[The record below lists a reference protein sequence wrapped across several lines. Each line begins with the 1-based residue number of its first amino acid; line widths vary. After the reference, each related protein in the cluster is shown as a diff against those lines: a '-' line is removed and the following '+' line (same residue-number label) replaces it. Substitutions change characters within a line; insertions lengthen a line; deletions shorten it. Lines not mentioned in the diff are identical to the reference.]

1 MSLLRLLVP
10 ALSVACAATARA
22 QQSAPTALNW
32 NPLDSAHI
40 ASLRSGG
47 HTVAMP
53 NAVLWAPRDSISL
66 DSLRAV
72 ARRVDAGI
80 AALREM
86 IGGPWPWQRIGTR
99 AIDYY
104 LVPTRVISHASGKG
118 AVFISIWRVHQGV
131 APLLHEGLHELLEP
145 LPPFMPWEYTDSP
158 TQRRVTD
165 EQPLWFL
172 EGFPDHLAQLGA
184 AKAGIVEGDIFGVGG
199 SDRVDRACADRLKAS
214 PHRQAIT
221 EAVGR
226 PGRMQMLFTTQRTE
240 VAPIFYPCSR
250 SLVRHLVG
258 VTGLAPAV
266 ALMPAIQ
273 RGDFPAAVE
282 RAAGRPLEKLRAEWL
297 AALGLGEGGGT
308 PRSLP
313 APEQTSRP
321 GAR

>member
-1 MSLLRLLVP
+1 
-10 ALSVACAATARA
+10 
-22 QQSAPTALNW
+22 
-32 NPLDSAHI
+32 
-40 ASLRSGG
+40 
-47 HTVAMP
+47 MP

-118 AVFISIWRVHQGV
+118 AVFISIWRVHQVGSPRSCMKGCTSCWSHSPVHAVGV
-131 APLLHEGLHELLEP
+131 HRFA
-145 LPPFMPWEYTDSP
+145 DK
-158 TQRRVTD
+158 RRVTD

-258 VTGLAPAV
+258 VTGLASAV

-273 RGDFPAAVE
+273 RGDFQRRSNAPRGDRSRSCAGVAGGAGARRGRWNSAV
-282 RAAGRPLEKLRAEWL
+282 AAGA
-297 AALGLGEGGGT
+297 
-308 PRSLP
+308 
-313 APEQTSRP
+313 
-321 GAR
+321 

>member
-53 NAVLWAPRDSISL
+53 NVVLWAPRDSISL

-145 LPPFMPWEYTDSP
+145 LPRSCRGVHRFADTAPSDGRAAALVPRGISRSP
-158 TQRRVTD
+158 
-165 EQPLWFL
+165 
-172 EGFPDHLAQLGA
+172 GA
-184 AKAGIVEGDIFGVGG
+184 AGCSQGGDRRGRHLWRWRERSRRPRVCRSAQGFAASTGHHRGG
-199 SDRVDRACADRLKAS
+199 GATGTYADAVHD
-214 PHRQAIT
+214 PAHR
-221 EAVGR
+221 GR
-226 PGRMQMLFTTQRTE
+226 PDLLSVQSIVGAPPGRRDRIGAGGGAHAGHPARRLSSGGRT
-240 VAPIFYPCSR
+240 R
-250 SLVRHLVG
+250 
-258 VTGLAPAV
+258 
-266 ALMPAIQ
+266 
-273 RGDFPAAVE
+273 RG
-282 RAAGRPLEKLRAEWL
+282 GPLEQLRAEWL